1 MDFGPEWLTGNYKN
15 VRYTITVLESLL
27 ETEHNQHK
35 CLENMLAIF
44 ITLYSVL

>member
-15 VRYTITVLESLL
+15 VRLTVLEPLL

-35 CLENMLAIF
+35 YLENMLDSIF